1 MANKINT
8 EPTAV
13 YNKNKYIALTFRKV
27 DPHIPIIKIIG
38 INIISK
44 KKKNNNK
51 SKLKKVPKIANS
63 RKKKKEKYSLKK
75 IISLKN
81 IEKKHRGKIKAVNRT
96 KIIENPSTPNNHC
109 KKKSSNKKSY
119 E

>member
-63 RKKKKEKYSLKK
+63 RKKKK
-75 IISLKN
+75 IN
-81 IEKKHRGKIKAVNRT
+81 I
-96 KIIENPSTPNNHC
+96 
-109 KKKSSNKKSY
+109 
-119 E
+119 